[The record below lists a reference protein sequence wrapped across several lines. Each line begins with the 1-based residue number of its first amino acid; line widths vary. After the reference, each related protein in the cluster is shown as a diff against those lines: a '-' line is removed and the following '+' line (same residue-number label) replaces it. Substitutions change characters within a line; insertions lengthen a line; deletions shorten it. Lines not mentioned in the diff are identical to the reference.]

1 MWLGVKRWL
10 GLGSSP
16 AVGLQIT
23 SEGVYLALV
32 RADGPTVV
40 GLGHIRLPVG
50 SVVDGQVRRP
60 TEVGRAIDDALAGIH
75 WSESPVL
82 HVVVDPVP
90 WSGVDQA
97 GVIPAPV
104 YEAAPEAGERETG
117 MVAAAE
123 HVVASAA
130 AAAAATR
137 GTLRTVETAPIS
149 VARFLRLSRST
160 SGPHYARSS
169 QGSHHW
175 TLRDADGRL
184 DVEVTHHRGGLA
196 TLGDGPDL
204 ARLET
209 TRWGDGLVPHRRV
222 RASFPLPGM
231 HVAAIGAAIGW
242 FGLHPVANLLGPASS
257 ASDGAGPFEPW
268 MIERVQ

>member
-1 MWLGVKRWL
+1 MGLGVKRWL
-10 GLGSSP
+10 GMGPSP

-32 RADGPTVV
+32 RVDGPTVV
-40 GLGHIRLPVG
+40 GLGHVGLPVG

-60 TEVGRAIDDALAGIH
+60 NEVGRVIDDALAGIH

-82 HVVVDPVP
+82 HVAVDPVP
-90 WSGVDQA
+90 WSGVDQP
-97 GVIPAPV
+97 GVIPAAV
-104 YEAAPEAGERETG
+104 YEAAPGAGGLETG

-123 HVVASAA
+123 QVVASAA
-130 AAAAATR
+130 AAAEATR

-149 VARFLRLSRST
+149 VARFLRLSRVT
-160 SGPHYARSS
+160 SGPHFARYS
-169 QGSHHW
+169 QGGHGW
-175 TLRDADGRL
+175 TLCDGHGRL
-184 DVEVTHHRGGLA
+184 DVEVTQHRGGLA

-209 TRWGDGLVPHRRV
+209 TQWGDGLVVHRRV

-231 HVAAIGAAIGW
+231 HAVAIGAAIGW

-257 ASDGAGPFEPW
+257 ATGGAEPFGHW
-268 MIERVQ
+268 TMERVR